1 MEKDSFEYLIL
12 QAGSIDVTNLNTK
25 DKPEEYLTYFKQEV
39 IMSAQHLFS
48 AAVTALQ
55 EHPRLKKLIIMNL
68 TPRYDDTVSDPLS
81 LKPALALLFNNTLQS
96 AWIDSSV
103 RDRLVIGTHSLDCVG
118 ATQEARYRDTKTG
131 KFDGVHLYGS
141 SGRKAYTVSVLD
153 ILKVAGILNE
163 AKHVFVSGQ
172 IFYKRL
178 VQQRYQK
185 GKWECVK
192 PSNES
197 SNDATNDRDIRNH
210 KNQEAYR
217 KEFSVP
223 TYNRFDPLNY

>member
-1 MEKDSFEYLIL
+1 M
-12 QAGSIDVTNLNTK
+12 
-25 DKPEEYLTYFKQEV
+25 
-39 IMSAQHLFS
+39 
-48 AAVTALQ
+48 
-55 EHPRLKKLIIMNL
+55 
-68 TPRYDDTVSDPLS
+68 
-81 LKPALALLFNNTLQS
+81 
-96 AWIDSSV
+96 

-141 SGRKAYTVSVLD
+141 SGRKAYTVSVLN

-192 PSNES
+192 TSNES
-197 SNDATNDRDIRNH
+197 SNDATNDRDIRSH

-223 TYNRFDPLNY
+223 TYNRFDPLNC